1 MCGKKSLFWREIK
14 ILKKKIISTVFATD
28 NNEEILNLLKEKF
41 NDNDRDIEKENNFKN
56 LRGTQFLH

>member
-14 ILKKKIISTVFATD
+14 ILKKKMISTVFDTD